1 MAAELKAR
9 KERLNAPK
17 QGYEALMEYLGQIA
31 QAGGRNW
38 TQSGAIGASRV
49 NALQKERQTQQDALM
64 EKILDLGAKKKEAQ
78 YNERLG
84 MFNLTK
90 AEKDKIN
97 KESREIATA
106 LNLSEIEAE
115 KMRQQAIENELNRK
129 NQIRAAS
136 IGAQDRDQLMN
147 RARALMAVDKTL
159 TLEEAMQRAALAAG
173 AASLEG
179 LDVRRLGEYNKAKK
193 EIQSRY
199 PQALLNLQNP
209 TGEKMRAELAA
220 ELKQARLQAGLPDQ
234 GIDTLPGA
242 SSSGKVPAVGA
253 VMNGYKFKGGNPAD
267 KNNWEKV

>member
-1 MAAELKAR
+1 
-9 KERLNAPK
+9 
-17 QGYEALMEYLGQIA
+17 
-31 QAGGRNW
+31 
-38 TQSGAIGASRV
+38 
-49 NALQKERQTQQDALM
+49 
-64 EKILDLGAKKKEAQ
+64 
-78 YNERLG
+78 
-84 MFNLTK
+84 
-90 AEKDKIN
+90 
-97 KESREIATA
+97 
-106 LNLSEIEAE
+106 
-115 KMRQQAIENELNRK
+115 
-129 NQIRAAS
+129 
-136 IGAQDRDQLMN
+136 MN